1 LISLTKPSGWAFGEL
16 LTSAQME
23 ALDASQAQAID
34 GVGGGTYTPSTKIT
48 INGQGLQVN
57 SLTVTGTLSLLGNT
71 TVGNSNTDL
80 FRVNATSIFS
90 APVTLNDT
98 LVANSTSDFFANVT
112 VHTGGFLEVGGSA
125 SLGND
130 ETKTLTIGATT
141 TLNAPLTAFESA
153 DFWGDVVVHSAHAF
167 TAAGDVTL
175 GNDSSKTLNIGAA
188 LASVLSYTG
197 TGRIPFKLY
206 TGLGNSDATVS
217 AGDGNVF
224 HLPHSNS
231 GVRSYKLTASGAS
244 NNDFAIFYQGF
255 GSNLSNDIRITT
267 DSGLLYTF
275 VSGASASFIILFF
288 RGSGWEVGFA
298 YND

>member
-1 LISLTKPSGWAFGEL
+1 
-16 LTSAQME
+16 ME
-23 ALDASQAQAID
+23 ALDASQAKAID
-34 GVGGGTYTPSTKIT
+34 GVGGGTYTPSTKII
-48 INGQGLQVN
+48 INGQGLQVI

-80 FRVNATSIFS
+80 FRVNATSTFS

-98 LVANSTSDFFANVT
+98 LVANGTADFFADLT
-112 VHTGGFLEVGGSA
+112 VHTGALLTVGGSA

-130 ETKTLTIGATT
+130 ATKTLTIGATS
-141 TLNAPLTAFESA
+141 TLNAPFTLNDSA

-197 TGRIPFKLY
+197 SGRVPFKLY

-224 HLPHSNS
+224 HLPHSNAA
-231 GVRSYKLTASGAS
+231 VRSYKLTASGAS

-255 GSNLSNDIRITT
+255 GSNLANDIRITT

-275 VSGASASFIILFF
+275 VSGASASFIVLFF

-298 YND
+298 YNA